1 MIINNFQETFFGDIN
16 TYFSFQDM
24 GRLLRK
30 IKLFFREKNIAD
42 KVFSSTEP
50 GEEEWIMYSRLSMTK
65 KKYI

>member
-42 KVFSSTEP
+42 KVFFSTEP
-50 GEEEWIMYSRLSMTK
+50 GEEE
-65 KKYI
+65 